1 MGYASGLAQF
11 FLVFF
16 PTGYRRTLFIFLDFC
31 RRRGLDEDP
40 DDNTK
45 MQEVDE
51 MNAHE
56 EQK

>member
-1 MGYASGLAQF
+1 MPLALHNFSLSF
-11 FLVFF
+11 FLQATDVLYSF
-16 PTGYRRTLFIFLDFC
+16 FLDFC

-45 MQEVDE
+45 MKEVDE
-51 MNAHE
+51 MNDHE